1 MENIPCKNGAPAH
14 ARGRRNL
21 WSIYPLH
28 TPHKGPGSRL
38 SAGQRLFRPLMP
50 LRPPLSLQ
58 RAPVPQT
65 LRPFPQARHVLLHM
79 RRQQTCPGPEPAL
92 SPTGRH
98 LTEPAAH
105 GPSCHKKRP
114 PSHGRRSFYPNGLF
128 LPRQEQSTC
137 ACDRCPAPAGSGTE
151 AVYFF
156 RASEST
162 MAWAWASSTFPASRT
177 STCRSAPRASTPR
190 MGMFPAWP
198 CIS

>member
-38 SAGQRLFRPLMP
+38 SAGQRLFRPRMP
-50 LRPPLSLQ
+50 LRTFLSLQ

-65 LRPFPQARHVLLHM
+65 LRPFPQARHVLLYM
-79 RRQQTCPGPEPAL
+79 ATAAGMPRARAAL

-114 PSHGRRSFYPNGLF
+114 PSHGRRSFPA
-128 LPRQEQSTC
+128 RQEQSTC

>member
-38 SAGQRLFRPLMP
+38 SAGQRLFPATDAPAASPIPATRSRPADAAALSSGP
-50 LRPPLSLQ
+50 SRPPAYETAADLP
-58 RAPVPQT
+58 RA
-65 LRPFPQARHVLLHM
+65 RA
-79 RRQQTCPGPEPAL
+79 AL
-92 SPTGRH
+92 SPAGRH
-98 LTEPAAH
+98 LMEPAAH

-114 PSHGRRSFYPNGLF
+114 PSHGRRFFYPNGLF
-128 LPRQEQSTC
+128 LPRQEQSSC
-137 ACDRCPAPAGSGTE
+137 ACNRCPAPAGSGTE

>member
-38 SAGQRLFRPLMP
+38 SAGQRLFPATDAPAASPIPATRSRPADAAALSSGP
-50 LRPPLSLQ
+50 SRPPAYETAADMP
-58 RAPVPQT
+58 R
-65 LRPFPQARHVLLHM
+65 
-79 RRQQTCPGPEPAL
+79 PEP
-92 SPTGRH
+92 
-98 LTEPAAH
+98 
-105 GPSCHKKRP
+105 PS
-114 PSHGRRSFYPNGLF
+114 
-128 LPRQEQSTC
+128 LPRAATRRNQPHMGLP
-137 ACDRCPAPAGSGTE
+137 AIKKDRHPTDDGFFTQTVFSCPVKSSPPAPAIAVPPQQESGTE

-162 MAWAWASSTFPASRT
+162 MAWAWASSTVPASRT

>member
-1 MENIPCKNGAPAH
+1 MEHIPITHAPQGAGEPPFRRTTAFPATDAPAASPIPATRSRPADAAALSS
-14 ARGRRNL
+14 AR
-21 WSIYPLH
+21 
-28 TPHKGPGSRL
+28 
-38 SAGQRLFRPLMP
+38 Q
-50 LRPPLSLQ
+50 
-58 RAPVPQT
+58 
-65 LRPFPQARHVLLHM
+65 VLLHM

-114 PSHGRRSFYPNGLF
+114 PSHGRRPFYPNGLF
-128 LPRQEQSTC
+128 LPRQEQSSC

>member
-21 WSIYPLH
+21 WSIYPLP

-38 SAGQRLFRPLMP
+38 SAGQRLFPATDAPADSPIPATRSRP
-50 LRPPLSLQ
+50 
-58 RAPVPQT
+58 ADAAA
-65 LRPFPQARHVLLHM
+65 FPQARHVLLHM

-114 PSHGRRSFYPNGLF
+114 PSQGRRSFYTNGLF

-151 AVYFF
+151 AGYFF
-156 RASEST
+156 RTSEST

>member
-1 MENIPCKNGAPAH
+1 MEHIPITHAPQGAGEPSFRRTAAFPATDAPA
-14 ARGRRNL
+14 ASPIPATRSRPADAAAL
-21 WSIYPLH
+21 SS
-28 TPHKGPGSRL
+28 GPSRP
-38 SAGQRLFRPLMP
+38 AAYETAADMPRPD
-50 LRPPLSLQ
+50 
-58 RAPVPQT
+58 
-65 LRPFPQARHVLLHM
+65 
-79 RRQQTCPGPEPAL
+79 PAL

-114 PSHGRRSFYPNGLF
+114 PSQGRRSFCPNGLF

-151 AVYFF
+151 AGYFF